1 MSALFATIAV
11 VHLLALMSPGPDF
24 LFVTRT
30 AVSQSRSRAMLGV
43 LGITTGVVFWAGLSI
58 LGLQVIFHTVPWLQ
72 SFITVAGGLY
82 LIWMGYQLLKSGLST
97 PAQTSGASAEKGAAG
112 QEEAKGVKTMRHPFL
127 FGLLTNL
134 ANPKVVIYFASIFSG
149 LVTPDTSDVV
159 RTTIFAMVILET
171 FLWFGVVALIFGL
184 EPLRRGYRRLC
195 RCNGDRK
202 DRKEETLHL
211 TGKQIPVE
219 NRKVDVYRIQ
229 DQFDGEQYR
238 NQITTRNE
246 AVHPSKEHYGA
257 DHQIVLH
264 LNFHSFI
271 SVYEQST
278 NLQ

>member
-43 LGITTGVVFWAGLSI
+43 LGITAGVVFWAGLSI

-97 PAQTSGASAEKGAAG
+97 PAQTSSASAEEGAAG

-149 LVTPDTSDVV
+149 LITPDTSDVV

-171 FLWFGVVALIFGL
+171 FLWFGFVALIFGL

-195 RCNGDRK
+195 RWIDGLAGVLFVGFGIGLIWSVVKRFGT
-202 DRKEETLHL
+202 ET
-211 TGKQIPVE
+211 VA
-219 NRKVDVYRIQ
+219 N
-229 DQFDGEQYR
+229 
-238 NQITTRNE
+238 
-246 AVHPSKEHYGA
+246 
-257 DHQIVLH
+257 
-264 LNFHSFI
+264 
-271 SVYEQST
+271 
-278 NLQ
+278 

>member
-149 LVTPDTSDVV
+149 LVTPDT
-159 RTTIFAMVILET
+159 ILET

-195 RCNGDRK
+195 RWIDGLAGVLFVGFGIGLIWSVVKRFGT
-202 DRKEETLHL
+202 ET
-211 TGKQIPVE
+211 VA
-219 NRKVDVYRIQ
+219 N
-229 DQFDGEQYR
+229 
-238 NQITTRNE
+238 
-246 AVHPSKEHYGA
+246 
-257 DHQIVLH
+257 
-264 LNFHSFI
+264 
-271 SVYEQST
+271 
-278 NLQ
+278 

>member
-1 MSALFATIAV
+1 MQPLETYVLERFICRNLLLPIELQLIARTFSSGVRSVVFVVYLRKIIAMSALFATIAV

-195 RCNGDRK
+195 RWIDGLAGVLFVGFGIGLIWSVVKRFGT
-202 DRKEETLHL
+202 ET
-211 TGKQIPVE
+211 VA
-219 NRKVDVYRIQ
+219 N
-229 DQFDGEQYR
+229 
-238 NQITTRNE
+238 
-246 AVHPSKEHYGA
+246 
-257 DHQIVLH
+257 
-264 LNFHSFI
+264 
-271 SVYEQST
+271 
-278 NLQ
+278 